1 MWEPQHEHTTL
12 MRQEEGAMDIITAVK
27 SVYSKYA
34 TFSGRASRAEYWYF
48 FLFTIIAGAALSAIE
63 STLATAF
70 SIANVVPNLAVA
82 VRRLHDT
89 NRSGKLIVALILVE
103 VVLFLVIVVSFVAG
117 ISGAIGGNE
126 NVATGGGIGVLVGV
140 VLFVVLAIYWIY
152 LMAKRGDAGPN
163 RFGDP
168 S

>member
-1 MWEPQHEHTTL
+1 MSEPQHEHTML
-12 MRQEEGAMDIITAVK
+12 MRQEEAAMDIITAVK

-70 SIANVVPNLAVA
+70 SIANLVPNLAVA

>member
-1 MWEPQHEHTTL
+1 
-12 MRQEEGAMDIITAVK
+12 MDIITAVK

-70 SIANVVPNLAVA
+70 SIANLVPNLAVA

-103 VVLFLVIVVSFVAG
+103 VALFLVIVVSFIAG

-126 NVATGGGIGVLVGV
+126 NVATGGGVGVLVGV
-140 VLFVVLAIYWIY
+140 ALFVVLAIYWIY

>member
-12 MRQEEGAMDIITAVK
+12 MRQEEAAMDIITAVK

-48 FLFTIIAGAALSAIE
+48 FLFTVIAGAALSAIE

-70 SIANVVPNLAVA
+70 SIANLVPNLAVA

>member
-1 MWEPQHEHTTL
+1 
-12 MRQEEGAMDIITAVK
+12 VK

-70 SIANVVPNLAVA
+70 SIANLVPNLAVA

-103 VVLFLVIVVSFVAG
+103 VVLFLVIVVSFIAG

-126 NVATGGGIGVLVGV
+126 NVATGGGVGVLVGV
-140 VLFVVLAIYWIY
+140 ALFVVLAIYWIY

>member
-12 MRQEEGAMDIITAVK
+12 MRQEEAAMDIITAVK

-103 VVLFLVIVVSFVAG
+103 VVFFLVIVVSFVAG

-152 LMAKRGDAGPN
+152 LMAKRGDAGSN

>member
-12 MRQEEGAMDIITAVK
+12 MRQEEAAMDIITAVK

-152 LMAKRGDAGPN
+152 LMAKRGDAGSN

>member
-1 MWEPQHEHTTL
+1 
-12 MRQEEGAMDIITAVK
+12 MDIFTAVK

-48 FLFTIIAGAALSAIE
+48 FLFTLIAGAALSAIDA
-63 STLATAF
+63 TLASAF
-70 SIANVVPNLAVA
+70 SIANFVPNLAVA

-89 NRSGKLIVALILVE
+89 NRSGKLIVGLILVE

-117 ISGAIGGNE
+117 LSGAIGGDAD
-126 NVATGGGIGVLVGV
+126 VAAGGGIGVLVGV

-163 RFGDP
+163 RYGDP

>member
-12 MRQEEGAMDIITAVK
+12 MRQEEAAMDIITAVK

-48 FLFTIIAGAALSAIE
+48 FLFTIIAGAALSAID

>member
-12 MRQEEGAMDIITAVK
+12 MRQEEAAMDIITAVK

>member
-12 MRQEEGAMDIITAVK
+12 MRQEEAAMDIITAVK

-34 TFSGRASRAEYWYF
+34 TFSGRASSAEYWYF

-152 LMAKRGDAGPN
+152 LMAKRGDAGSN

>member
-12 MRQEEGAMDIITAVK
+12 MRQEEAAMDIITAVK

-48 FLFTIIAGAALSAIE
+48 FLFTIIAGAALSAID

-70 SIANVVPNLAVA
+70 SIANLVPNLAVA

>member
-12 MRQEEGAMDIITAVK
+12 MRQEEAAMDIITAVK

-70 SIANVVPNLAVA
+70 SIANLVPNLAVA

>member
-1 MWEPQHEHTTL
+1 ML
-12 MRQEEGAMDIITAVK
+12 MRQEEAAMDIITAVK

-48 FLFTIIAGAALSAIE
+48 FLFTIIAGAALSAID

>member
-1 MWEPQHEHTTL
+1 
-12 MRQEEGAMDIITAVK
+12 MDIITAVK